1 MEDLN
6 LTPEQEY
13 RNTEADPET
22 PQAAPETAA
31 PQAAPETAAPQA
43 APEPEE
49 APAAAE
55 EADVP
60 AEPEDVPE
68 DENSGSGPE
77 EELSSPIR
85 PKNTKQNILIFAG
98 TLLVIFLVYLSTSL
112 IYKISRGETWN
123 PFSFL
128 TRSATEAQLPTVP
141 TVPVNVVTST
151 PPKTPNDPTLPVLT
165 TTALDTAETSA
176 PPDDSK
182 EPLTTEANSG
192 ESSDAT
198 EETEV
203 TDVTEESTEE
213 PTEETTTEEETTE
226 EPTTEETT
234 TEEPTTEEPTTEEP
248 TTEEP
253 TTEEPTTEEPTT
265 EETYDFTLLA
275 DHLRAAGMEESDL
288 TGTQLIIAQGSF
300 GGDCVLYFFEKTG
313 DEWSLTQAVPG
324 AKASIS
330 FSGVSTS
337 RPAGSTNT
345 PAGYYAIGP
354 AYGQDP
360 SAFTAIPYQQIQEG
374 DQWVTDPDSAYYNQ
388 LAGADVKKDWKTSM
402 DLSVMKDAFKYA
414 LLIQYNTAPVDPALG
429 TAIFLNVQTDQESTG
444 SIGTREST
452 LFALLQWL
460 TPEGDPHIL
469 IYPYEAFSE

>member
-1 MEDLN
+1 MEDPN

-13 RNTEADPET
+13 GNTETAPET
-22 PQAAPETAA
+22 PQAAPETA
-31 PQAAPETAAPQA
+31 EPQA

-49 APAAAE
+49 APAAAV
-55 EADVP
+55 EADEP

-68 DENSGSGPE
+68 DETSGFGPE

-85 PKNTKQNILIFAG
+85 PKNTKQNVLLFAG

-128 TRSATEAQLPTVP
+128 TRSTTEAQLPTVP
-141 TVPVNVVTST
+141 TIPVNVLTST
-151 PPKTPNDPTLPVLT
+151 PPKTPAGPTLPVLT

-176 PPDDSK
+176 PSDDSK
-182 EPLTTEANSG
+182 ETLTTEDGSG
-192 ESSDAT
+192 ESTDAT
-198 EETEV
+198 GETDA
-203 TDVTEESTEE
+203 TDVTDDTEEPTEE
-213 PTEETTTEEETTE
+213 PTEETTTEEE
-226 EPTTEETT
+226 T

-265 EETYDFTLLA
+265 EEPTTEEPTTEEPFTEATYDFTLLA
-275 DHLRAAGMEESDL
+275 DHLRAAGMDESAL
-288 TGTQLIIAQGSF
+288 TGTQLIVAQGSF
-300 GGDCVLYFFEKTG
+300 GGNCVLYFFEKTD
-313 DEWSLTQAVPG
+313 DEWALTQAVPG

-330 FSGVSTS
+330 FTGVSAS

-345 PAGYYAIGP
+345 PAGYYAVGP
-354 AYGQDP
+354 AYGQGP

-388 LAGADVKKDWKTSM
+388 LAGADVKKDWKSSM
-402 DLSVMKDAFKYA
+402 DLSVMSDAFKYA
-414 LLIQYNTAPVDPALG
+414 LLIQYNTSPVDPALG
-429 TAIFLNVQTDQESTG
+429 TAIFLNVQTDQDSNG

-469 IYPYEAFSE
+469 IYPYEAFPE